1 MEEETKFE
9 IKDKRTRYTDETGGP
24 LPKDQPA
31 EKQKAEKQK
40 EVAEEISAPIPV
52 TFVSFILSLATSALM
67 HLGQEGPPQ
76 GGKPAVHLPL
86 ARQVIDL
93 ISLLEEKTKG
103 NLTSSEDEMISQTLF
118 ALRIKFVEIEK
129 KLRPQTSHV
138 H

>member
-9 IKDKRTRYTDETGGP
+9 IKDKRTRFTDETEGP
-24 LPKDQPA
+24 LPTSEPA
-31 EKQKAEKQK
+31 EKPKQD
-40 EVAEEISAPIPV
+40 AEEKSAPMPV

-103 NLTSSEDEMISQTLF
+103 NLTPSEEEMISQTLF

-129 KLRPQTSHV
+129 KLRC
-138 H
+138 

>member
-1 MEEETKFE
+1 MEEKTQFE
-9 IKDKRTRYTDETGGP
+9 IKDKRTRFTDETGGP
-24 LPKDQPA
+24 LPTDQPA
-31 EKQKAEKQK
+31 EKPKQG
-40 EVAEEISAPIPV
+40 AEEESAPMPV
-52 TFVSFILSLATSALM
+52 TFVSFVLSLATSALM

-103 NLTSSEDEMISQTLF
+103 NLTSSEEEMISQTLF